1 MTVVS
6 SAQAVPVAQSDRDAI
21 MITDLVKRFEGQ
33 HVDAIAQ
40 IHTNIASGT
49 ITGLVGPDGAGK
61 TTFLRLLAALL
72 QPTSGK
78 ININGL
84 DPCTQSDE
92 LHEHVG
98 YMPQKFGLYEDLSVI
113 ENLTLY
119 ADLRNVT
126 GAERN
131 ESFTKLL
138 AF

>member
-40 IHTNIASGT
+40 IHTNIARGT

-61 TTFLRLLAALL
+61 TTFLRLLAGLL

-78 ININGL
+78 IKSMASI
-84 DPCTQSDE
+84 PSRKVMSCMS
-92 LHEHVG
+92 
-98 YMPQKFGLYEDLSVI
+98 MSVI
-113 ENLTLY
+113 CPRNL
-119 ADLRNVT
+119 V
-126 GAERN
+126 
-131 ESFTKLL
+131 FMKI
-138 AF
+138 